1 MIAGKTWREVRGMGL
16 AYCLLLELLLV
27 PAVLLWPDVKL
38 GLSAIMKMMPMA
50 ILRDMFVQMTD
61 SNEEVAYRAYLS
73 VQVFFKGVNIVGIAA
88 AVLLGTGLIARER
101 ENQTLEFLVS
111 RPISRSRILWSKFWV
126 TALVVVVPIFV
137 TSWTVI
143 PLSRVPSVDFEI
155 SLESILICSVHASV
169 FTVAV
174 LTVTLLCSVLARS
187 QVVSAFWIG
196 AFVIFQATIYFVQ
209 GIRVVSVFQLADF
222 YVYGPVMAGNVS
234 AGSLFLGKTIWVA
247 LFAAACYATADR
259 AFRRVGL

>member
-1 MIAGKTWREVRGMGL
+1 MIAGKTWREVRGMGI

-27 PAVLLWPDVKL
+27 PAILLWPDVKL

-50 ILRDMFVQMTD
+50 VLRDMFERMTD

-73 VQVFFKGVNIVGIAA
+73 VQVFFKGVNIVSIAA
-88 AVLLGTGLIARER
+88 AVLLGTGMIARER

-126 TALVVVVPIFV
+126 VALVIVVPIFV

-143 PLSRVPSVDFEI
+143 PLSRVPTVDFEI
-155 SLESILICSVHASV
+155 SLASILVCSVHASV
-169 FTVAV
+169 FVLAV
-174 LTVTLLCSVLARS
+174 LAVTTLCSVLARS
-187 QVVSAFWIG
+187 QVLSAFWIG
-196 AFVIFQATIYFVQ
+196 AFVILQATIYFVQ
-209 GIRVVSVFQLADF
+209 GIRVVSVFRLADF

-234 AGSLFLGKTIWVA
+234 AATLFLDKTIWVA
-247 LFAAACYATADR
+247 LFGITCYFVADR
-259 AFRRVGL
+259 AFRRVNL